1 MEFVEGWDF
10 MQTLGEGAYSE
21 VKLAVNRTTNEC
33 VAVKILQLA
42 KHPDLNADNLKK
54 EICIMK
60 MLRHENIIR
69 FFGQRTEQGSVCYL
83 FLEYASGGELF
94 DRIEPDRG
102 MEPGMA
108 HYFFVQLLNGME
120 YLHER
125 GVVHRD
131 IKPENLLLDNND
143 TLKISDF
150 GLSTVFRHK
159 GIERRLSK
167 SCGTVPYIAPEVFA
181 GLEHHA
187 QPADLWSCGVT
198 LVALLA
204 GELPWDKP
212 SRDNAEFQ
220 QWSCQNFLISP
231 WNKISN
237 EPLAL
242 LKKILR
248 INPAKRYNME
258 QIKKHIWF
266 KKKYPIARQSPSQDT
281 SNTPSHST
289 HRPTKK
295 VKIESSPRYQERSGH
310 ERTVTSSQPVALD
323 NSEVLLKAAG
333 TDCFTQPSC
342 YDELIIGTQIP
353 CTPGCSQ
360 APFQHLAMRM
370 TRFHTKLE
378 PLAVWNK
385 LNIVLKKLSY
395 DPKPSPDQTSI
406 SVFTE
411 DRRGYPLVMRISLFQ
426 LKPEYLLVDFRR
438 SRGDGIEFKRI
449 FKSIREQL
457 ADIISTP
464 PSIADIGV
472 KSVCIPPDDYSS

>member
-42 KHPDLNADNLKK
+42 KHPELNADNLKK

-69 FFGQRTEQGSVCYL
+69 FFGQRTEEGSVCYL

-150 GLSTVFRHK
+150 GLSTVFRHR
-159 GIERRLSK
+159 GIERKLSK
-167 SCGTVPYIAPEVFA
+167 SCGTVPYIAPEVFG
-181 GLEHHA
+181 GLEHYA
-187 QPADLWSCGVT
+187 EPADLWSCGIT

-212 SRDNAEFQ
+212 SKDNVEFQ
-220 QWSCQNFLISP
+220 QWSHQNFLISP

-248 INPAKRYNME
+248 ISPAKRYSIE
-258 QIKKHIWF
+258 QIKKHVWF
-266 KKKYPIARQSPSQDT
+266 KKKYPIACQSPSQD
-281 SNTPSHST
+281 SFNTPSHST
-289 HRPTKK
+289 THCPTKK
-295 VKIESSPRYQERSGH
+295 VKIESSPRYQERTGH

-323 NSEVLLKAAG
+323 SSEVLLIAAG

-360 APFQHLAMRM
+360 APFQRLAMRM

-385 LNIVLKKLSY
+385 LNSVLKNLLY

-411 DRRGYPLVMRISLFQ
+411 DRRGYPLGMRISLFQ

-438 SRGDGIEFKRI
+438 SKGDGIEFKRI
-449 FKSIREQL
+449 FKKIREQL
-457 ADIISTP
+457 ADIISKP

-472 KSVCIPPDDYSS
+472 TSVCIPP